1 MIKIKST
8 ELSPTSSLWKDK
20 KDFNVMLECI
30 STVAT
35 LKKVNVRTLS
45 SDGIMAFAKKYAQE
59 INDEYKRIQDM
70 KKAKEPK
77 KEEKKK
83 FW

>member
-8 ELSPTSSLWKDK
+8 ELTPSLWKDK
-20 KDFNVMLECI
+20 KDFNVMIECI
-30 STVAT
+30 TTVAT
-35 LKKVNVRTLS
+35 LKKINVRTLS
-45 SDGIMAFAKKYAQE
+45 SDGIMSFAKKYAQE
-59 INDEYKRIQDM
+59 INDEYKRIDTM
-70 KKAKEPK
+70 KKANQPK